1 VQRLA
6 AVSNSVIGIDSDPRS
21 IERASRRLQPIV
33 NASVQL
39 TSFDD
44 FGAERRSFDLITFVA
59 SIHHLAL
66 REALL
71 KARQLLSP
79 GGELAIVGL
88 SVNRSI
94 LDWTW
99 AALCTPVAFIG
110 SLVHQETRDIG
121 VPIADPRD
129 SFDDIRQTADAVIPG
144 AVNRRGL
151 YYRYRLLW
159 QKG

>member
-1 VQRLA
+1 
-6 AVSNSVIGIDSDPRS
+6 
-21 IERASRRLQPIV
+21 
-33 NASVQL
+33 L

-44 FGAERRSFDLITFVA
+44 FGDR
-59 SIHHLAL
+59 
-66 REALL
+66 
-71 KARQLLSP
+71 
-79 GGELAIVGL
+79 GL

-99 AALCTPVAFIG
+99 AALCTPVALIG
-110 SLVHQETRDIG
+110 SRLHHETRDIG

-129 SFDDIRQTADAVIPG
+129 SLDDIRQTADAVTG
-144 AVNRRGL
+144 AVTRRGL